1 MPLITMKGIWIG
13 VKIPSGCTMATTI
26 ANGASR
32 RTRGTWM
39 LATTALK
46 RGSVLGIVLMIGNH
60 GMMSG
65 ATARIGEESGS
76 GTATTIL
83 GWSKKTG
90 TMFTNMMARDPKT
103 QTGPS
108 WTSITNTQKGICGK

>member
-13 VKIPSGCTMATTI
+13 AIIPSGCTMATTI

-32 RTRGTWM
+32 RTRGTWK

-46 RGSVLGIVLMIGNH
+46 RGSVLGMVLIIRNI
-60 GMMSG
+60 MMSG
-65 ATARIGEESGS
+65 ATARTEEESGS

-83 GWSKKTG
+83 GWSKKTS
-90 TMFTNMMARDPKT
+90 TMFTNLMARDPKT

-108 WTSITNTQKGICGK
+108 WTSITNTQEGICGK